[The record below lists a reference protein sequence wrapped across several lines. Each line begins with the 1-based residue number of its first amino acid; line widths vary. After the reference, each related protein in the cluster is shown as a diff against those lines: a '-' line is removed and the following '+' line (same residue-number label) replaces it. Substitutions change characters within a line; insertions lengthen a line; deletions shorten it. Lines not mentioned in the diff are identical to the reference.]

1 MFLSRSAAQ
10 VARRAAVAPAVR
22 RGFASTVARRSG
34 SSSQTTTPEKPIQ
47 TLADVK
53 TADDLFGP
61 GAKPGTVPT
70 DMEQATGL
78 ERLEI
83 LGKMEGVDV
92 FDMRPLDSSRR
103 GTLQDPILVRSA
115 GDEQYAGCTGYPRD
129 SHEVNWLTVSFPSCA
144 ERTDVILWVLFNLG
158 YPYDRCLV
166 SAPSAAAPSAARFT
180 R

>member
-129 SHEVNWLTVSFPSCA
+129 SHEVNWLTVSFSSCA
-144 ERTDVILWVLFNLG
+144 KRSDVILWVLFNLE
-158 YPYDRCLV
+158 YLYDRCLV
-166 SAPSAAAPSAARFT
+166 SAPLAAAPSAARFT